1 MSLNPIPPPTRNTTG
16 QHWQILDFLEG
27 RWITFQHPPILSVR
41 GSMIRLPNGVIANL
55 SQMLCVVEP
64 IYYLAETPTGVVL
77 LRNSTRRIPPFI
89 IVYVRLP

>member
-1 MSLNPIPPPTRNTTG
+1 
-16 QHWQILDFLEG
+16 
-27 RWITFQHPPILSVR
+27 
-41 GSMIRLPNGVIANL
+41 MIRLPNGVIANL

-77 LRNSTRRIPPFI
+77 LPNSTRRIPPFI